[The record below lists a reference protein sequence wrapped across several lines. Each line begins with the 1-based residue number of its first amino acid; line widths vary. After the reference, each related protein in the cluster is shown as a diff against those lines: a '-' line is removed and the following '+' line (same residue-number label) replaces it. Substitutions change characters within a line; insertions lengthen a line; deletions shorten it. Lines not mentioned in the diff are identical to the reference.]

1 MDMPDWEEEEKARRK
16 KEIVE
21 YRTKKTRSTIF
32 MLCASVFEIAET
44 LILMLG
50 LFLLMSFILFRL
62 CDESQQAVQIAFQI
76 LSIVVFIGNKK
87 IKKNN
92 NKLNIKAI
100 INKFNLKDKLTD
112 DVVFHFKKKK
122 KNETEEALRK

>member
-76 LSIVVFIGNKK
+76 LSIVVFIGSM
-87 IKKNN
+87 I
-92 NKLNIKAI
+92 LGFI
-100 INKFNLKDKLTD
+100 IYKLTIRAIAQSTIFGFNYTITFRVD
-112 DVVFHFKKKK
+112 NAPQRILCHISSI
-122 KNETEEALRK
+122 AL